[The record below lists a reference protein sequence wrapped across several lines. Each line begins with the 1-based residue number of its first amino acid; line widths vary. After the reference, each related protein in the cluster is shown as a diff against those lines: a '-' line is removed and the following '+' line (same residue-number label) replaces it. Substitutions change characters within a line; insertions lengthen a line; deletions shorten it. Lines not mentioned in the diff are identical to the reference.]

1 MAERAQARIRIA
13 LAASVGLH
21 AVLLAGLPGPA
32 IHGDP
37 PMTVL
42 EARLAPTPEPP
53 VPPAPA
59 PSQRKPAPK
68 PPPPKPAAKPA
79 PKAAAAPPPLATT
92 EAPSPLAL
100 PAPPPAVAEPGP
112 VAEAAAPEP
121 AQEPPV
127 PEPAPPEPPEAP
139 PVVAPAVPEPPAPAP
154 VRTQRLPRRMAITYD
169 LFMGAD
175 RFMIGRTEQAWE
187 LQAGR
192 YRLSSRSETTGLAG
206 LFRPYQLGYASE
218 GTVAGDGLRPDTF
231 TVRRGR
237 AGERQLEA
245 RFDWAAMSLAL
256 GPPGASQRVPL
267 ATGALDLIAFV
278 YQLALLDLAPG
289 RLRLPITNGAKLE
302 IYELDV
308 GSTET
313 LDTPLGTLQVLP
325 VRQVRQPG
333 QESMEIWLA
342 PQLRQLPVRIRF
354 FDREGKMSGEQLARE
369 IRIDAE

>member
-1 MAERAQARIRIA
+1 VAERAQARIRIA

-32 IHGDP
+32 AYSDP

-42 EARLAPTPEPP
+42 EARLAPTPD
-53 VPPAPA
+53 PPAP
-59 PSQRKPAPK
+59 PPPQRKPAPK
-68 PPPPKPAAKPA
+68 LPPPKPAAKPA
-79 PKAAAAPPPLATT
+79 PRAAVAPPPLTT
-92 EAPSPLAL
+92 TQAPSPLAL
-100 PAPPPAVAEPGP
+100 PPPRPPEAEPGP
-112 VAEAAAPEP
+112 VAEVPVPAP
-121 AQEPPV
+121 AQEPPA
-127 PEPAPPEPPEAP
+127 PEPGPPEPP
-139 PVVAPAVPEPPAPAP
+139 PVVASAVPEPPAPAP
-154 VRTQRLPRRMAITYD
+154 VQTQRLPRRMLITYD
-169 LFMGAD
+169 LFMGTD

-206 LFRPYQLGYASE
+206 LFRPYQLGYTSE
-218 GTVAGDGLRPDTF
+218 GTVVDGGLRPDTF

-245 RFDWAAMSLAL
+245 RFDWSAMSLAL
-256 GPPGASQRVPL
+256 GPAGAAQRVPL

-289 RLRLPITNGAKLE
+289 RLRLPITNGTKLE

-308 GSTET
+308 GSPET
-313 LDTPLGTLQVLP
+313 LETPLGTLQVLP
-325 VRQVRQPG
+325 VRQVRSPG

-354 FDREGKMSGEQLARE
+354 YDREGKMSGEQLARE